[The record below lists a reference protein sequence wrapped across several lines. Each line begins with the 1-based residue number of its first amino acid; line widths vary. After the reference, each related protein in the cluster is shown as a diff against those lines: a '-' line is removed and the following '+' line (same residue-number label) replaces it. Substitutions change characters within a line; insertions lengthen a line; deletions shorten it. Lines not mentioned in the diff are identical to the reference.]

1 MPSQASQ
8 PGHGPRPLAI
18 VPAAGS
24 STRMGRPKL
33 LLPWGLETV
42 IGATLRALLAGGV
55 EEAVVVVAAAGP
67 LAGWQPPAGVR
78 RVVNA
83 DPARGMLSSVLAG
96 LAALA
101 PTTPDPL
108 VVCPA
113 DLPALRAETVVAL
126 LTVYRR
132 EGGVVVPRCGD
143 GRGSKRGHPLL
154 LAPAWQQRIPELA
167 IHEGGLRRILELA
180 AGAVH
185 EVAVDDPGTLHDVDT
200 PEDYERL
207 RPR

>member
-1 MPSQASQ
+1 MPSQASH
-8 PGHGPRPLAI
+8 PGGGSRPLAI

-24 STRMGRPKL
+24 SSRMGRPKL
-33 LLPWGLETV
+33 LLPWGAETV
-42 IGATLRALLAGGV
+42 LGATLGALLAGGV
-55 EEAVVVVAAAGP
+55 EEAVVVVAVAGP
-67 LAGWQPPAGVR
+67 LADWQSPPGVR

-101 PTTPDPL
+101 STTPDPL

-113 DLPALRAETVVAL
+113 DLPALRAETVAAL
-126 LTVYRR
+126 LAAYRR

-154 LAPAWQQRIPELA
+154 LAPFWQRRVAELS

-180 AGAVH
+180 AGAVR
-185 EVAVDDPGTLHDVDT
+185 EVAVDDPGTLRDVDT
-200 PEDYERL
+200 PEEYERL